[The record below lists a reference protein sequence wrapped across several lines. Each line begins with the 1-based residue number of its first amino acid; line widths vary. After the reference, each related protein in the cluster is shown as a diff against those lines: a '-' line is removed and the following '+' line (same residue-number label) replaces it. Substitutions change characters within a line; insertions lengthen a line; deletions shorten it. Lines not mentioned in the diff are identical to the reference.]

1 MWILKKLGSRKN
13 FWLEIPILPRVFLRK
28 SAELREKK
36 RVVFLVNAK
45 NSKRDRNRMKTKRKP
60 LSSLGVKMREKLKR
74 KRLDVG
80 GESLDRK
87 IGRGCR
93 GEGWFSIRLTEN
105 LRVILQ

>member
-45 NSKRDRNRMKTKRKP
+45 NSKRVRNRMKTKRKP
-60 LSSLGVKMREKLKR
+60 LSSLGVKMREKVKR
-74 KRLDVG
+74 QRLDVG
-80 GESLDRK
+80 GGSVDRK
-87 IGRGCR
+87 IGRSCR
-93 GEGWFSIRLTEN
+93 ARAGFALFQPRI
-105 LRVILQ
+105 

>member
-45 NSKRDRNRMKTKRKP
+45 NSKRVRNRMKTKRKP
-60 LSSLGVKMREKLKR
+60 LSSLAVRVRKDVKRQ
-74 KRLDVG
+74 RLDAG
-80 GESLDRK
+80 GGSVDRK
-87 IGRGCR
+87 IVRGCR
-93 GEGWFSIRLTEN
+93 ARAGFAWAQPRI
-105 LRVILQ
+105 